1 MASEQEKLAQFIGI
15 TGANDVTARFFLGAA
30 RNDVD
35 AAVNAFFEADGMIPA
50 GAQNPTPAAR
60 PAATGPRTLPP
71 SASASG
77 AGPSEGGA
85 PSTSRRGAGSSQFAT
100 LGSLRGDEEDE
111 DESGKNYYAGGEKS
125 GQMIQDPR
133 DQNNPANDRR
143 LAEAILERARQRG
156 NERQDD
162 EDRERFSENQRFTGA
177 GYRLGDTGAPPPSAP
192 TTVGRRNVTR
202 TITFYDNGFVVDEG
216 PLRAYEDPANA
227 AFLADVNRGVVPREM
242 EAPGVGDVSITLLD
256 KKGQVYDPPK
266 PRVVPFSGGGQR
278 LTDAAPAP
286 QVAPGPTNAD
296 AANATLVVDES
307 QPVAVI
313 QVRLS
318 DGTRLRA
325 RLNEDHTVGQL
336 RAFVQAARPAVQ
348 SFALATTFPRKELS
362 DDKQTV
368 KEAGLKGA
376 VVVQTLK

>member
-1 MASEQEKLAQFIGI
+1 MASEQEKLAQFISI

-35 AAVNAFFEADGMIPA
+35 AAVNAFFEADGIIPA
-50 GAQNPTPAAR
+50 GAQNPSSSAR
-60 PAATGPRTLPP
+60 PGPTGPRTSPPP
-71 SASASG
+71 STSAP
-77 AGPSEGGA
+77 GPSEGPP
-85 PSTSRRGAGSSQFAT
+85 PSSRRGAGSSQFAT

-162 EDRERFSENQRFTGA
+162 DDRERFSENQRFTGA

-216 PLRAYEDPANA
+216 PLRAYDDPANA

-278 LTDAAPAP
+278 LTDSAPTTQAAA
-286 QVAPGPTNAD
+286 GPTNAD
-296 AANATLVVDES
+296 AANATLEVDES
-307 QPVAVI
+307 LPVAMI

-325 RLNEDHTVGQL
+325 RLNEHHTVGQL
-336 RAFVQAARPAVQ
+336 RAFVQAARPGVQ
-348 SFALATTFPRKELS
+348 TFALATTFPRKELS

-368 KEAGLKGA
+368 KDAGLKGA